1 MKRHKLNTPL
11 SIDSILRWLSSVLL
25 LFLPGVNAKHF
36 LCVPTRAV
44 TCPRRV
50 RFQTQ
55 ALLSCLS
62 PQLKSQTGVLRL
74 VPCCDFSMHGAGG
87 NLLLGFEFAKD
98 GKSCARLSLI
108 RINLPWEMLKRSIR
122 GQHALNAL
130 NYKVTVSAACK
141 RNRAPP
147 PLLLLF
153 IDTHSESAILLQGWY
168 KHVRIN
174 RKQRPTLREERF
186 LHLCTIQ
193 TPEK

>member
-11 SIDSILRWLSSVLL
+11 SIDSILRWLSSVV
-25 LFLPGVNAKHF
+25 FARSQCETLPLRSHSGCDVSSTSQIPN
-36 LCVPTRAV
+36 TS
-44 TCPRRV
+44 
-50 RFQTQ
+50 
-55 ALLSCLS
+55 LLSCLS

-122 GQHALNAL
+122 GQYALNAM